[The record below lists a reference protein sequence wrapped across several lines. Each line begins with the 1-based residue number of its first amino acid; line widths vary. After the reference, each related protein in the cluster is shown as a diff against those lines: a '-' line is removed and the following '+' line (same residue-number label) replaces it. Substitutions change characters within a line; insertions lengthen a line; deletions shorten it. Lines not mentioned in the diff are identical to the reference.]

1 MITKLKK
8 LYLKEQFNPSLLG
21 LFINPFY
28 FARKGL
34 YKNISELMN
43 NIDGDVL
50 DIGCGQKPYENLC
63 KCDKYIG
70 LELDTLENRNY
81 KKADYFYDG
90 KSFPFENCS
99 FDSIILNQVFE
110 HVFNPDI
117 FLKEINRVIK
127 ISGRFLI
134 SVPFVWSEHEQPF
147 DFARYSSFG
156 IKSLLERHGFEIV
169 EYRKSVNN
177 LGAIFQLLSDYI
189 YKKTVTKNS
198 YVNIIFTT
206 LLISPVN
213 IIGLVLSNILPKNND
228 LYLDNIIL
236 LKKIKNV

>member
-1 MITKLKK
+1 MTKLKK
-8 LYLKEQFNPSLLG
+8 LYLREQFNPRFIG
-21 LFINPFY
+21 LFVNPFY
-28 FARKGL
+28 FTRKGL

-43 NIDGDVL
+43 AINGDVL

-90 KSFPFENCS
+90 KSFPFKNS
-99 FDSIILNQVFE
+99 NFDSIILNQVFE

-117 FLKEINRVIK
+117 FLKEINRVVK
-127 ISGRFLI
+127 INGRLLM

-156 IKSLLERHGFEIV
+156 MKSLLKRYGFEVI
-169 EYRKSVNN
+169 ECRKSVND
-177 LGAIFQLLSDYI
+177 LGVIFQLLNDYI
-189 YKKTVTKNS
+189 YKKTVTKSS
-198 YVNIIFTT
+198 YMNIILTV

-213 IIGLVLSNILPKNND
+213 IIGLILSDILPKNDD

-236 LKKIKNV
+236 VKKIKNV